1 MIWCVEDD
9 ASIRDIELYA
19 LTSTGFEARGFD
31 DGASFW
37 EALQTE
43 TPELVLLDV
52 MLPGEDGVSL
62 LKKMKAAPALRDIPV
77 IMATAKGA
85 EYDKIQ
91 SLDLGADDYLV
102 KPFGVME
109 MVSRVKAVLR
119 RCHPADTGHVLS
131 AGGLSMDL
139 DCRTVTAD
147 GQRLQLTYKEFELL
161 RLFLSHPG
169 MAFTREQLFTQV
181 WNMEYMDDSRTL
193 DMHIRTLRQK
203 LGAYGKLIETVR
215 NVGYRMETGLT
226 PEIVEK
232 LSKEKDDPAWMQ
244 QFRLESLQIYNEMKI
259 PDWGPSIEG
268 LDMDHIATYVRPNTK
283 MRNDWKDVPEDIK
296 ETFERLGIPQAE
308 RKSLAGVGAQ
318 YDSELVYHNVKDSV
332 AAEGVVY
339 TDMESAMK
347 GEYADMVRKYFMK
360 LVTPRDHKFAALH
373 GAVWSGGSFVYV
385 PKGVHLSI
393 PLQSY
398 FRLNAKGAGQFEH
411 TLIIVDEGASLHF
424 IEGCSAPKYN
434 VANLHA
440 GCVELFVKKGA
451 KLRYS
456 TIENWSKNMYNLNT
470 KRALVE
476 EGGTIEWVSGSFG
489 SHVGCLYPMSILK
502 GDNSRMEFTG
512 VTFAGAGQ
520 NLDTGAKVVHVG
532 KNTSSYMNTR
542 SISKSGGI
550 STFRSSVVVQ
560 KGATGAKS
568 AVSCQS
574 LMLDSESR
582 SDTIPAMDI
591 RTKDAA
597 IGHEAKIGAIS
608 NEAVFYLMSRGMS
621 EEDARALI
629 VSGFADNVSKELP
642 VEYAV
647 EMNNLI
653 RLEMKGSIG

>member
-1 MIWCVEDD
+1 MKEKQQI
-9 ASIRDIELYA
+9 ADIDRSVY
-19 LTSTGFEARGFD
+19 D
-31 DGASFW
+31 IKD
-37 EALQTE
+37 TE
-43 TPELVLLDV
+43 TD
-52 MLPGEDGVSL
+52 
-62 LKKMKAAPALRDIPV
+62 A
-77 IMATAKGA
+77 
-85 EYDKIQ
+85 YKI
-91 SLDLGADDYLV
+91 DA
-102 KPFGVME
+102 
-109 MVSRVKAVLR
+109 
-119 RCHPADTGHVLS
+119 
-131 AGGLSMDL
+131 
-139 DCRTVTAD
+139 
-147 GQRLQLTYKEFELL
+147 
-161 RLFLSHPG
+161 
-169 MAFTREQLFTQV
+169 
-181 WNMEYMDDSRTL
+181 
-193 DMHIRTLRQK
+193 
-203 LGAYGKLIETVR
+203 
-215 NVGYRMETGLT
+215 GLT
-226 PEIVEK
+226 PALVEQI
-232 LSKEKDDPAWMQ
+232 SKEKNDPVWMQ
-244 QFRLESLQIYNEMKI
+244 QFRLQSLQIYNEMPV

-268 LDMDHIATYVRPNTK
+268 LDMDHIATYVRPK
-283 MRNDWKDVPEDIK
+283 SDMKNDWKDVPQDIK
-296 ETFERLGIPQAE
+296 DTFERLGIPQAE

-318 YDSELVYHNVKDSV
+318 YDSELVYHNVKDEV
-332 AAEGVVY
+332 AAQGVVY
-339 TDMESAMK
+339 TDMESALK
-347 GEYADMVRKYFMK
+347 GEYADMVHKYFMK

-385 PKGVHLSI
+385 PKGVQVSI

-411 TLIIVDEGASLHF
+411 TLIIVDKGAYLHF

-440 GCVELFVKKGA
+440 GCVEIFVGEGA
-451 KLRYS
+451 RVRYS

-476 EGGTIEWVSGSFG
+476 EGGTIEWISGSFG

-550 STFRSSVVVQ
+550 STFRSSVVVE
-560 KGATGAKS
+560 KGAKGAKS

-621 EEDARALI
+621 EEDARAMI